1 MVVQRGTGKMKI
13 RIEIDESLT
22 EDEVII
28 RTGNLGEHVDAI
40 QKAVKEA
47 GGARQKFVFCKEE
60 TEYYLPLESIAFF
73 ETGGSG
79 VYAHTA
85 DDMFTVRLR
94 LYELEE
100 ALPGFFMRVS
110 KSTIL
115 NLRFVYALTRSISG
129 TCLVQMQGTHK
140 QVYVSRYYY
149 KPLKE
154 RLEGK
159 R

>member
-1 MVVQRGTGKMKI
+1 MKI

-22 EDEVII
+22 EEEVVI
-28 RTGNLGEHVDAI
+28 RTGSLGKQVEEI
-40 QKAVKEA
+40 QRALGDVI
-47 GGARQKFVFCKEE
+47 GARQKFVYYKEE

-73 ETGGSG
+73 ETESNA
-79 VYAHTA
+79 VYAHTK

-100 ALPGFFMRVS
+100 TLPGFFMRVS
-110 KSTIL
+110 KSTIV

-140 QVYVSRYYY
+140 QVYASRYYY

>member
-1 MVVQRGTGKMKI
+1 MKI
-13 RIEIDESLT
+13 RIEIDENVT
-22 EDEVII
+22 EEEVII
-28 RTGNLGEHVDAI
+28 RTASLGAEVEEISRAL
-40 QKAVKEA
+40 KELSR
-47 GGARQKFVFCKEE
+47 ARQKFVFCKNESD
-60 TEYYLPLESIAFF
+60 YYLPLESIMFF
-73 ETGGSG
+73 ETEGSS
-79 VYAHTA
+79 VHAHTR

-115 NLRFVYALTRSISG
+115 NLRLVYALTRSISG
-129 TCLVQMQGTHK
+129 TCLVQLHGTHK
-140 QVYVSRYYY
+140 LVYVSRYYY

-154 RLEGK
+154 RLEGM

>member
-1 MVVQRGTGKMKI
+1 MVVQRGTGEMKI
-13 RIEIDESLT
+13 RIEIDENVT
-22 EDEVII
+22 EEEVII
-28 RTGNLGEHVDAI
+28 RTGSLGERVEEI
-40 QKAVKEA
+40 QKALREVS
-47 GGARQKFVFCKEE
+47 GGRVKFVFYKNE
-60 TEYYLPLESIAFF
+60 TEYYLPLDSILFF
-73 ETGGSG
+73 ETEGTG
-79 VYAHTA
+79 VHAHTK
-85 DDMFTVRLR
+85 DDMFTVRMR

-115 NLRFVYALTRSISG
+115 NLRYVYALTRSISG
-129 TCLVQMQGTHK
+129 NCLVQLQGTHK

-154 RLEGK
+154 RMEGK